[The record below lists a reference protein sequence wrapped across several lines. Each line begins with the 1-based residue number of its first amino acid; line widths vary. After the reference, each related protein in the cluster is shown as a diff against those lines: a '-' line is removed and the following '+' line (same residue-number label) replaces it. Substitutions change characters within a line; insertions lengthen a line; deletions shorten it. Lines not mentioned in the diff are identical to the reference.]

1 MDEKYSVKLAE
12 LTQESEKDIK
22 IDFLKLTEE
31 LAHNQN
37 LIGKW
42 MTYQQVWETKYQFL
56 DLEYRQLLA
65 SKTKYYTGKMSEDEI
80 ISKGWEIEG
89 TKILKADLN
98 IWVDDDNDMIKA
110 KKKMLILKQ
119 IINIIDKT
127 IDILVDQKKWTI
139 KNFIDYKKWARRKL
153 MSKFYVS
160 KLNEVYVQVDS
171 PELFMLKELV
181 DYFTF
186 KVPGAEFMPSYKNK
200 YWDGKI
206 RLFNPMNC
214 KLYLGLVSQLK
225 FFCEKND
232 YEIVYDEDLK
242 DQEFTPK
249 DLESL
254 AKFIKPHSQGAPIA
268 YRDYQLDAIYHAI

>member
-31 LAHNQN
+31 LVHNQN

-98 IWVDDDNDMIKA
+98 IWVDDDNDMITA

-139 KNFIDYKKWARRKL
+139 KNFIDYKKW
-153 MSKFYVS
+153 
-160 KLNEVYVQVDS
+160 
-171 PELFMLKELV
+171 
-181 DYFTF
+181 
-186 KVPGAEFMPSYKNK
+186 
-200 YWDGKI
+200 
-206 RLFNPMNC
+206 
-214 KLYLGLVSQLK
+214 
-225 FFCEKND
+225 
-232 YEIVYDEDLK
+232 
-242 DQEFTPK
+242 
-249 DLESL
+249 LE
-254 AKFIKPHSQGAPIA
+254 GN
-268 YRDYQLDAIYHAI
+268 

>member
-42 MTYQQVWETKYQFL
+42 MTYQQIWETKYQFL

-80 ISKGWEIEG
+80 ISKGWGIEG

-119 IINIIDKT
+119 IITIIDKT

-139 KNFIDYKKWARRKL
+139 KNFIDYKKW
-153 MSKFYVS
+153 
-160 KLNEVYVQVDS
+160 
-171 PELFMLKELV
+171 
-181 DYFTF
+181 
-186 KVPGAEFMPSYKNK
+186 
-200 YWDGKI
+200 
-206 RLFNPMNC
+206 
-214 KLYLGLVSQLK
+214 
-225 FFCEKND
+225 
-232 YEIVYDEDLK
+232 
-242 DQEFTPK
+242 
-249 DLESL
+249 LE
-254 AKFIKPHSQGAPIA
+254 GN
-268 YRDYQLDAIYHAI
+268 

>member
-42 MTYQQVWETKYQFL
+42 MTYQQVWEIKYQFL

-119 IINIIDKT
+119 IITIIDKT

-139 KNFIDYKKWARRKL
+139 KNFIDYKKW
-153 MSKFYVS
+153 
-160 KLNEVYVQVDS
+160 
-171 PELFMLKELV
+171 
-181 DYFTF
+181 
-186 KVPGAEFMPSYKNK
+186 
-200 YWDGKI
+200 
-206 RLFNPMNC
+206 
-214 KLYLGLVSQLK
+214 
-225 FFCEKND
+225 
-232 YEIVYDEDLK
+232 
-242 DQEFTPK
+242 
-249 DLESL
+249 LE
-254 AKFIKPHSQGAPIA
+254 GN
-268 YRDYQLDAIYHAI
+268 

>member
-80 ISKGWEIEG
+80 ISKGWGIEG

-110 KKKMLILKQ
+110 KKKMLLLKQ
-119 IINIIDKT
+119 IITIIDKT

-139 KNFIDYKKWARRKL
+139 KNFIDYKKW
-153 MSKFYVS
+153 
-160 KLNEVYVQVDS
+160 
-171 PELFMLKELV
+171 
-181 DYFTF
+181 
-186 KVPGAEFMPSYKNK
+186 
-200 YWDGKI
+200 
-206 RLFNPMNC
+206 
-214 KLYLGLVSQLK
+214 
-225 FFCEKND
+225 
-232 YEIVYDEDLK
+232 
-242 DQEFTPK
+242 
-249 DLESL
+249 LE
-254 AKFIKPHSQGAPIA
+254 
-268 YRDYQLDAIYHAI
+268 

>member
-42 MTYQQVWETKYQFL
+42 MTYQQVWEIKYQFL

-110 KKKMLILKQ
+110 KKKMLLLKQ
-119 IINIIDKT
+119 IITIIDKT

-139 KNFIDYKKWARRKL
+139 KNFIDYKKW
-153 MSKFYVS
+153 
-160 KLNEVYVQVDS
+160 
-171 PELFMLKELV
+171 
-181 DYFTF
+181 
-186 KVPGAEFMPSYKNK
+186 
-200 YWDGKI
+200 
-206 RLFNPMNC
+206 
-214 KLYLGLVSQLK
+214 
-225 FFCEKND
+225 
-232 YEIVYDEDLK
+232 
-242 DQEFTPK
+242 
-249 DLESL
+249 LE
-254 AKFIKPHSQGAPIA
+254 GN
-268 YRDYQLDAIYHAI
+268 

>member
-42 MTYQQVWETKYQFL
+42 MTYQQVWEIKYQFL

-80 ISKGWEIEG
+80 ISKGWGIEG

-119 IINIIDKT
+119 IITIIDKT

-139 KNFIDYKKWARRKL
+139 KNFIDYKKW
-153 MSKFYVS
+153 
-160 KLNEVYVQVDS
+160 
-171 PELFMLKELV
+171 
-181 DYFTF
+181 
-186 KVPGAEFMPSYKNK
+186 
-200 YWDGKI
+200 
-206 RLFNPMNC
+206 
-214 KLYLGLVSQLK
+214 
-225 FFCEKND
+225 
-232 YEIVYDEDLK
+232 
-242 DQEFTPK
+242 
-249 DLESL
+249 LE
-254 AKFIKPHSQGAPIA
+254 GN
-268 YRDYQLDAIYHAI
+268 

>member
-22 IDFLKLTEE
+22 IDFLKLAEE

-80 ISKGWEIEG
+80 ISKGWGIEG

-119 IINIIDKT
+119 IITIIDKT

-139 KNFIDYKKWARRKL
+139 KNFIDYKKW
-153 MSKFYVS
+153 
-160 KLNEVYVQVDS
+160 
-171 PELFMLKELV
+171 
-181 DYFTF
+181 
-186 KVPGAEFMPSYKNK
+186 
-200 YWDGKI
+200 
-206 RLFNPMNC
+206 
-214 KLYLGLVSQLK
+214 
-225 FFCEKND
+225 
-232 YEIVYDEDLK
+232 
-242 DQEFTPK
+242 
-249 DLESL
+249 LE
-254 AKFIKPHSQGAPIA
+254 GN
-268 YRDYQLDAIYHAI
+268 

>member
-31 LAHNQN
+31 LVHNQN

-139 KNFIDYKKWARRKL
+139 KNFIDYKKW
-153 MSKFYVS
+153 
-160 KLNEVYVQVDS
+160 
-171 PELFMLKELV
+171 
-181 DYFTF
+181 
-186 KVPGAEFMPSYKNK
+186 
-200 YWDGKI
+200 
-206 RLFNPMNC
+206 
-214 KLYLGLVSQLK
+214 
-225 FFCEKND
+225 
-232 YEIVYDEDLK
+232 
-242 DQEFTPK
+242 
-249 DLESL
+249 LE
-254 AKFIKPHSQGAPIA
+254 GN
-268 YRDYQLDAIYHAI
+268 

>member
-80 ISKGWEIEG
+80 ISKGWEMEG

-139 KNFIDYKKWARRKL
+139 KNFIDYKKW
-153 MSKFYVS
+153 
-160 KLNEVYVQVDS
+160 
-171 PELFMLKELV
+171 
-181 DYFTF
+181 
-186 KVPGAEFMPSYKNK
+186 
-200 YWDGKI
+200 
-206 RLFNPMNC
+206 
-214 KLYLGLVSQLK
+214 
-225 FFCEKND
+225 
-232 YEIVYDEDLK
+232 
-242 DQEFTPK
+242 
-249 DLESL
+249 LE
-254 AKFIKPHSQGAPIA
+254 GN
-268 YRDYQLDAIYHAI
+268 

>member
-110 KKKMLILKQ
+110 KKKMLIL
-119 IINIIDKT
+119 ICYE
-127 IDILVDQKKWTI
+127 
-139 KNFIDYKKWARRKL
+139 NFFSFSAY
-153 MSKFYVS
+153 
-160 KLNEVYVQVDS
+160 E
-171 PELFMLKELV
+171 
-181 DYFTF
+181 
-186 KVPGAEFMPSYKNK
+186 PSF
-200 YWDGKI
+200 I
-206 RLFNPMNC
+206 R
-214 KLYLGLVSQLK
+214 Q
-225 FFCEKND
+225 
-232 YEIVYDEDLK
+232 
-242 DQEFTPK
+242 
-249 DLESL
+249 
-254 AKFIKPHSQGAPIA
+254 
-268 YRDYQLDAIYHAI
+268 

>member
-1 MDEKYSVKLAE
+1 M
-12 LTQESEKDIK
+12 TQESEKDIK

-37 LIGKW
+37 LIGKR

-139 KNFIDYKKWARRKL
+139 KNFIDYKKW
-153 MSKFYVS
+153 
-160 KLNEVYVQVDS
+160 
-171 PELFMLKELV
+171 
-181 DYFTF
+181 
-186 KVPGAEFMPSYKNK
+186 
-200 YWDGKI
+200 
-206 RLFNPMNC
+206 
-214 KLYLGLVSQLK
+214 
-225 FFCEKND
+225 
-232 YEIVYDEDLK
+232 
-242 DQEFTPK
+242 
-249 DLESL
+249 LE
-254 AKFIKPHSQGAPIA
+254 GN
-268 YRDYQLDAIYHAI
+268 

>member
-42 MTYQQVWETKYQFL
+42 MNYQQVWETKYQFL

-80 ISKGWEIEG
+80 ISKGWGIEG

-98 IWVDDDNDMIKA
+98 ILVDDDNDMIKA

-119 IINIIDKT
+119 IITIIDKT

-139 KNFIDYKKWARRKL
+139 KNFIDYKKW
-153 MSKFYVS
+153 
-160 KLNEVYVQVDS
+160 
-171 PELFMLKELV
+171 
-181 DYFTF
+181 
-186 KVPGAEFMPSYKNK
+186 
-200 YWDGKI
+200 
-206 RLFNPMNC
+206 
-214 KLYLGLVSQLK
+214 
-225 FFCEKND
+225 
-232 YEIVYDEDLK
+232 
-242 DQEFTPK
+242 
-249 DLESL
+249 LE
-254 AKFIKPHSQGAPIA
+254 GN
-268 YRDYQLDAIYHAI
+268 

>member
-80 ISKGWEIEG
+80 ISKGWGIEG

-119 IINIIDKT
+119 IISIIDKT

-139 KNFIDYKKWARRKL
+139 KNFIDYKKW
-153 MSKFYVS
+153 
-160 KLNEVYVQVDS
+160 
-171 PELFMLKELV
+171 
-181 DYFTF
+181 
-186 KVPGAEFMPSYKNK
+186 
-200 YWDGKI
+200 
-206 RLFNPMNC
+206 
-214 KLYLGLVSQLK
+214 
-225 FFCEKND
+225 
-232 YEIVYDEDLK
+232 
-242 DQEFTPK
+242 
-249 DLESL
+249 LE
-254 AKFIKPHSQGAPIA
+254 GN
-268 YRDYQLDAIYHAI
+268 

>member
-12 LTQESEKDIK
+12 FTQESEKDIK

-80 ISKGWEIEG
+80 ISKGWGIEG

-139 KNFIDYKKWARRKL
+139 KNFIDYKKW
-153 MSKFYVS
+153 
-160 KLNEVYVQVDS
+160 
-171 PELFMLKELV
+171 
-181 DYFTF
+181 
-186 KVPGAEFMPSYKNK
+186 
-200 YWDGKI
+200 
-206 RLFNPMNC
+206 
-214 KLYLGLVSQLK
+214 
-225 FFCEKND
+225 
-232 YEIVYDEDLK
+232 
-242 DQEFTPK
+242 
-249 DLESL
+249 LE
-254 AKFIKPHSQGAPIA
+254 GN
-268 YRDYQLDAIYHAI
+268 

>member
-31 LAHNQN
+31 LVHNQN

-80 ISKGWEIEG
+80 ISKGWKIEG

-139 KNFIDYKKWARRKL
+139 KNFIDYKKW
-153 MSKFYVS
+153 
-160 KLNEVYVQVDS
+160 
-171 PELFMLKELV
+171 
-181 DYFTF
+181 
-186 KVPGAEFMPSYKNK
+186 
-200 YWDGKI
+200 
-206 RLFNPMNC
+206 
-214 KLYLGLVSQLK
+214 
-225 FFCEKND
+225 
-232 YEIVYDEDLK
+232 
-242 DQEFTPK
+242 
-249 DLESL
+249 LE
-254 AKFIKPHSQGAPIA
+254 GN
-268 YRDYQLDAIYHAI
+268 

>member
-42 MTYQQVWETKYQFL
+42 MTYQQVWEIKYQFL

-80 ISKGWEIEG
+80 ISKGWGIEG

-110 KKKMLILKQ
+110 KKKMLLLKQ
-119 IINIIDKT
+119 IITIIDKT

-139 KNFIDYKKWARRKL
+139 KNFIDYKKW
-153 MSKFYVS
+153 
-160 KLNEVYVQVDS
+160 
-171 PELFMLKELV
+171 
-181 DYFTF
+181 
-186 KVPGAEFMPSYKNK
+186 
-200 YWDGKI
+200 
-206 RLFNPMNC
+206 
-214 KLYLGLVSQLK
+214 
-225 FFCEKND
+225 
-232 YEIVYDEDLK
+232 
-242 DQEFTPK
+242 
-249 DLESL
+249 LE
-254 AKFIKPHSQGAPIA
+254 GN
-268 YRDYQLDAIYHAI
+268 

>member
-1 MDEKYSVKLAE
+1 M
-12 LTQESEKDIK
+12 TQESEKDIK

-139 KNFIDYKKWARRKL
+139 KNFIDYKKW
-153 MSKFYVS
+153 
-160 KLNEVYVQVDS
+160 
-171 PELFMLKELV
+171 
-181 DYFTF
+181 
-186 KVPGAEFMPSYKNK
+186 
-200 YWDGKI
+200 
-206 RLFNPMNC
+206 
-214 KLYLGLVSQLK
+214 
-225 FFCEKND
+225 
-232 YEIVYDEDLK
+232 
-242 DQEFTPK
+242 
-249 DLESL
+249 LE
-254 AKFIKPHSQGAPIA
+254 GN
-268 YRDYQLDAIYHAI
+268 

>member
-80 ISKGWEIEG
+80 ISKGWGIEG

-98 IWVDDDNDMIKA
+98 ILVDDDNDMIKA

-119 IINIIDKT
+119 IITIIDKT

-139 KNFIDYKKWARRKL
+139 KNFIDYKKW
-153 MSKFYVS
+153 
-160 KLNEVYVQVDS
+160 
-171 PELFMLKELV
+171 
-181 DYFTF
+181 
-186 KVPGAEFMPSYKNK
+186 
-200 YWDGKI
+200 
-206 RLFNPMNC
+206 
-214 KLYLGLVSQLK
+214 
-225 FFCEKND
+225 
-232 YEIVYDEDLK
+232 
-242 DQEFTPK
+242 
-249 DLESL
+249 LE
-254 AKFIKPHSQGAPIA
+254 GN
-268 YRDYQLDAIYHAI
+268 

>member
-1 MDEKYSVKLAE
+1 MGDEKYSVKLAE

-80 ISKGWEIEG
+80 ISKGWGIEG

-119 IINIIDKT
+119 IITIIDKT

-139 KNFIDYKKWARRKL
+139 KNFIDYKKWL
-153 MSKFYVS
+153 
-160 KLNEVYVQVDS
+160 
-171 PELFMLKELV
+171 
-181 DYFTF
+181 
-186 KVPGAEFMPSYKNK
+186 
-200 YWDGKI
+200 
-206 RLFNPMNC
+206 
-214 KLYLGLVSQLK
+214 
-225 FFCEKND
+225 
-232 YEIVYDEDLK
+232 
-242 DQEFTPK
+242 
-249 DLESL
+249 
-254 AKFIKPHSQGAPIA
+254 
-268 YRDYQLDAIYHAI
+268 

>member
-80 ISKGWEIEG
+80 ISKGWGIEG

-110 KKKMLILKQ
+110 KKKMLLLKQ
-119 IINIIDKT
+119 IITIIDKT

-139 KNFIDYKKWARRKL
+139 KNFIDYKKW
-153 MSKFYVS
+153 
-160 KLNEVYVQVDS
+160 
-171 PELFMLKELV
+171 
-181 DYFTF
+181 
-186 KVPGAEFMPSYKNK
+186 
-200 YWDGKI
+200 
-206 RLFNPMNC
+206 
-214 KLYLGLVSQLK
+214 
-225 FFCEKND
+225 
-232 YEIVYDEDLK
+232 
-242 DQEFTPK
+242 
-249 DLESL
+249 LE
-254 AKFIKPHSQGAPIA
+254 GN
-268 YRDYQLDAIYHAI
+268 